1 MDKISVIVSCYNEE
15 ESLPLFY
22 KEMERV
28 REQDFTNIDFEYIF
42 VNDGSKDK
50 TLEEMKE
57 LRAKDKKVRYISFS
71 RNFGKEAAMY
81 AGLEAATGDY
91 VTLMDADL
99 QDPPSLLRKMYDLI
113 KNDGYDCVAT
123 RRVTRKGEPPIRSF
137 FARLFY
143 KLINKISDVEMV
155 DGARDYRLMTRQMVN
170 AIVSM
175 KEYNRYSKG
184 LFSFVGFNT
193 KWLEYENVERVAGET
208 KWSFWKLFKYAI
220 EGITAF
226 STTPLV
232 LSSVIGLIFCVVA
245 FILIVV
251 IIIRTLA
258 FGDPTSGWPSLVCII
273 FFVSGIQLFSLGVI
287 GQYLSKAYLEVK
299 SRPIYI
305 IKETEKDNERNLEEN
320 K

>member
-28 REQDFTNIDFEYIF
+28 RKQDFENIDFEYIF

-57 LRAKDKKVRYISFS
+57 LRKQDKKVRYISFS

-99 QDPPSLLRKMYDLI
+99 QDPPSLLRQMYDLI

-137 FARLFY
+137 FARVFY

-155 DGARDYRLMTRQMVN
+155 DGARDYRLITKQMVN
-170 AIVSM
+170 AIISM

-226 STTPLV
+226 STTPLI
-232 LSSVIGLIFCVVA
+232 LASVIGLIFCVVS
-245 FILIVV
+245 FILIIV
-251 IIIRTLA
+251 IIVKTLA

-299 SRPIYI
+299 NRPIYI
-305 IKETEKDNERNLEEN
+305 VKETEKDNEKKQEEN